1 MKEQQIQAAIIKE
14 LEKRGCYTVKIVTAT
29 KAGVSDILACHPVE
43 ITSDMVGQTV
53 GLFLSLEVKTPK
65 GRVAPLQEYHLD
77 KVREAGGVGEIV
89 RSVGDVRELI
99 DNLGARDILDGSV
112 IGDRTE

>member
-1 MKEQQIQAAIIKE
+1 MTEQSIQRAIIKE
-14 LEKRGCYTVKIVTAT
+14 LEKRGAYCVKVIQAH
-29 KAGVSDILACHPVE
+29 KAGVSDIICCYR
-43 ITSDMVGQTV
+43 GR
-53 GLFLSLEVKTPK
+53 FLSLEVKTPQ

-77 KVREAGGVGEIV
+77 KVREAGGIGEIV

-99 DNLGARDILDGSV
+99 DNLGSRDILDGSV